1 MDEKRI
7 LESLKREDRSAFR
20 ELFDAYYDA
29 LILFAN
35 HLLNN
40 AEAAEDVVQDCFV
53 DFWVSRRFEH
63 LDSGIGKYLFQ
74 SVKHAALNNLRGY
87 RRREKHHASMQ
98 QEMKE
103 EAETAETY
111 NEELEI
117 LYAAIR
123 QLPEERRKI
132 FTLICLEGKKYQEVA
147 DMLQISINT
156 VKTQMGRS
164 FQFLR
169 QTLGN
174 RKFLVLILWRFRYKP
189 ARFS

>member
-7 LESLKREDRSAFR
+7 LESLKKEDRSAFR

-53 DFWVSRRFEH
+53 DFWISRRFEH

-74 SVKHAALNNLRGY
+74 SVKHAALNDLRGC
-87 RRREKHHASMQ
+87 RRREKRHASLQ
-98 QEMKE
+98 QEISEEE
-103 EAETAETY
+103 EATETY
-111 NEELEI
+111 NEELEV

-169 QTLGN
+169 KMLGN
-174 RKFLVLILWRFRYKP
+174 HRFLILLFWRFKY
-189 ARFS
+189 

>member
-7 LESLKREDRSAFR
+7 LESLKKEDRSAFR

-53 DFWVSRRFEH
+53 DFWISRRFEH
-63 LDSGIGKYLFQ
+63 LDGGIGKYLFQ
-74 SVKHAALNNLRGY
+74 SVKHAALNDLRGC
-87 RRREKHHASMQ
+87 RRREKRHASLQ
-98 QEMKE
+98 QEISE
-103 EAETAETY
+103 
-111 NEELEI
+111 EELEV

-169 QTLGN
+169 KMLGN
-174 RKFLVLILWRFRYKP
+174 HRFLILLFWRFKY
-189 ARFS
+189 